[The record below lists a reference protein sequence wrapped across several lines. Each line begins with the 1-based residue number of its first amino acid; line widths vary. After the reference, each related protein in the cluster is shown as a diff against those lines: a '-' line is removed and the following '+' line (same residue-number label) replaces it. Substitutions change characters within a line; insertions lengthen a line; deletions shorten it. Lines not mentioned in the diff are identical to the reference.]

1 MWARHVARGH
11 AVVTIAIATVLAAC
25 GASPGASDNGS
36 QRSATT
42 AASSTDANGSSGAC
56 DGTGVDAVLPQV
68 GYVKTVTL
76 SYATQTS
83 GGFTSADTC
92 PLSKLGGEVVPQ
104 VAIVVRNTSGQAAYL
119 EASAEC
125 APTDDAFLAVYA
137 GATVA
142 PSSDTGLM
150 ACSGRVA
157 NGCPSLTLANAG
169 AVMLAPCD
177 TAVLVLQGGASSST
191 RPMALDLDLA
201 TP

>member
-1 MWARHVARGH
+1 MWGGQFARGH
-11 AVVTIAIATVLAAC
+11 VVAAFAIATVLAGC
-25 GASPGASDNGS
+25 GASPGESGDGS

-42 AASSTDANGSSGAC
+42 AATSTDANGSSGAC
-56 DGTGVDAVLPQV
+56 DGTGVDAVLPRV
-68 GYVKTVTL
+68 GYVKTVML
-76 SYATQTS
+76 SYATQAS

-92 PLSKLGGEVVPQ
+92 PLSELGGAAPE
-104 VAIVVRNTSGQAAYL
+104 ATIVVRNTSGQAAYL

-125 APTDDAFLAVYA
+125 APADDAFLAVYV

-142 PSSDTGLM
+142 PSSDTGLE
-150 ACSGRVA
+150 ACTGRVA
-157 NGCPSLTLANAG
+157 NGCPSLALANAG

-177 TAVLVLQGGASSST
+177 TAVVVLQGGSSSST